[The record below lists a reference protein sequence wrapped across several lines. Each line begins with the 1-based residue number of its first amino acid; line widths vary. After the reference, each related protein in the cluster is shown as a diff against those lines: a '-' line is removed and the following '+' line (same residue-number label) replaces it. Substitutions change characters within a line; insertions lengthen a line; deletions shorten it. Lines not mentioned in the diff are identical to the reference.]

1 MNLRAKLKA
10 YLQGD
15 NNMTEYEINN
25 NMVASVH
32 YTGTL
37 PESGE
42 VFDSSEGR
50 GPLTFLVGFKQMI
63 PGFETELQGAK
74 IGDKKTFTL
83 SPEMAYGERDEQA
96 VLEIPRGQ
104 FAQLEQSSPLEIGFQ
119 LVAQMPH
126 GPAPFKITKLS
137 DEFVTADFNHALAGK
152 NLTFEVEVV
161 NIRPATEDELSHG
174 HVHDDSSHGE
184 ETQTKSCNNDGC
196 C

>member
-1 MNLRAKLKA
+1 
-10 YLQGD
+10 
-15 NNMTEYEINN
+15 MTEYEIKN

-42 VFDSSEGR
+42 IFDTSEGKN
-50 GPLTFLVGFKQMI
+50 PLTFLVGFKQMI

-74 IGDKKTFTL
+74 IGEKKTFTL
-83 SPEMAYGERDEQA
+83 SPAMAYGERDDQA
-96 VLEIPRGQ
+96 ILEIPRGQ
-104 FAQLEQSSPLEIGFQ
+104 FAQLEQSSPLEVGFQ

-137 DEFVTADFNHALAGK
+137 DEFVTADFNHGLAGK
-152 NLTFEVEVV
+152 SLTFEVEVV
-161 NIRPATEDELSHG
+161 NIRPATEEELSHG
-174 HVHDDSSHGE
+174 HVHDDSSHGKG
-184 ETQTKSCNNDGC
+184 TQAKSCDNDGC